1 MLPRLRGGLDFEVR
15 FYAFS
20 WIVSHLVCS
29 WWVVEIA
36 MTLFNH
42 LMLMTSSYAD
52 VSRLDYPSERD
63 TIEQLLELPLER
75 HEVSFLVSD
84 EALDRCSIRGK
95 LSVFDLPV
103 FLP

>member
-1 MLPRLRGGLDFEVR
+1 
-15 FYAFS
+15 
-20 WIVSHLVCS
+20 
-29 WWVVEIA
+29 
-36 MTLFNH
+36 MTFFNQ

>member
-1 MLPRLRGGLDFEVR
+1 
-15 FYAFS
+15 
-20 WIVSHLVCS
+20 
-29 WWVVEIA
+29 

-52 VSRLDYPSERD
+52 VSRLDYPSGRD
-63 TIEQLLELPLER
+63 TIEQFLELTLER
-75 HEVSFLVSD
+75 REVSFLISE

-95 LSVFDLPV
+95 LSVFALPI